1 MRMRTNNENRR
12 VSYTKLVDLLN
23 NWLDIQEAKNRNCED
38 ILKELDQNLCD
49 RLQTVPNWKEKHINH
64 RTVSLLEKL
73 VPENV
78 TPQQVY
84 MLIRRFSEYRMDS
97 TDFQKIQNVYTI
109 LRYYE
114 NPKQLQLDNT
124 DWKDIMGKKRYKS

>member
-23 NWLDIQEAKNRNCED
+23 NWLDIQEAKNRNCESV
-38 ILKELDQNLCD
+38 LKELDQNLCD
-49 RLQTVPNWKEKHINH
+49 RLQIVPNWKEKHINH
-64 RTVSLLEKL
+64 KTVSLLERL
-73 VPENV
+73 VPE
-78 TPQQVY
+78 
-84 MLIRRFSEYRMDS
+84 D
-97 TDFQKIQNVYTI
+97 

-124 DWKDIMGKKRYKS
+124 NWKDIMGKKRYKS